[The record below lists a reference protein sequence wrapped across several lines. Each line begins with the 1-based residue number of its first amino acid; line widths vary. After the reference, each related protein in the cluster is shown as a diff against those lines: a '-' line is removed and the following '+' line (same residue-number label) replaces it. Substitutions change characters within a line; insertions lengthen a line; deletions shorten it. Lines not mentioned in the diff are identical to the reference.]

1 MHISRLEL
9 ENFKRFSSAAI
20 DLSGRINVLLGP
32 NSSGKSSVIKAIL
45 ALKQTASTTNENETL
60 ATQGDY
66 VDLGVYK
73 DYVFDHKIEHKI
85 RITTT
90 VEDILQVFPLSS
102 LGHKSLRIS
111 LVLGHD
117 HATEQ
122 ARLLEIHATEPVS
135 GNPILSICKKTTR
148 DTYSISIS
156 EDAAISFAAN
166 VLREPSK
173 TRANTLVRSWARG
186 LSVRIDDRYV
196 ITLEKRPQENKKSYQ
211 GEPDLVL
218 FYARSIIDSFFR
230 GLDKEFF
237 YLGPLRRSPSRSYA
251 RTGHLLSVGPA
262 GEHTPSVLAN
272 LKARA
277 AKERSVQQVQ
287 RRRLNQFNEWMQ
299 TLFPGRIVEA
309 KSLDE
314 LVKLLISR
322 SDSRGDAISDVGFGI
337 SQILPILV
345 QIAVMPDRSTLL
357 IEQPEL
363 HLHPSVQTRLA
374 EVLAA
379 ASQSG
384 RRFIVETH
392 SEHFVRGLQ
401 LAISNER
408 TKRRSKFRLGAKDV
422 RFVYVPE
429 APKRPIVLEVN
440 EWGEFLEEWPPGFFD
455 EAYRLSMQLLQNK
468 MRAISGEGEPAPVR
482 EA

>member
-1 MHISRLEL
+1 MHISALEL
-9 ENFKRFSSAAI
+9 KNFKRFSSARF
-20 DLSGRINVLLGP
+20 DLSSKITVLLGP
-32 NSSGKSSVIKAIL
+32 NSSGKSSAIKAIL

-66 VDLGVYK
+66 VDLGIYK
-73 DYVFDHKIEHKI
+73 DYVFDHKIENKI
-85 RITTT
+85 EIATTIEEAPRIFPAS
-90 VEDILQVFPLSS
+90 ILSNAS
-102 LGHKSLRIS
+102 IRIS

-117 HATEQ
+117 HTTEQ
-122 ARLLEIHATEPVS
+122 SRLLELHVVAAGS
-135 GNPILSICKKTTR
+135 GQELLTICKKTTR
-148 DTYSISIS
+148 ETYSIRVP
-156 EDAAISFAAN
+156 EGTAKEFARIILPESAG
-166 VLREPSK
+166 S
-173 TRANTLVRSWARG
+173 RANAIIRMWVRG
-186 LSVRIDDRYV
+186 QTVRIDDRYV
-196 ITLEKRPQENKKSYQ
+196 ITPEKRSDTSKKDYV
-211 GEPDLVL
+211 DDFLVY
-218 FYARSIIDSFFR
+218 FARGLIDAFFR

-277 AKERSVQQVQ
+277 AKERSAQPVQ
-287 RRRLNQFNEWMQ
+287 RKRLSQFNDWMQ

-309 KSLDE
+309 KSVDE
-314 LVKLLISR
+314 LVKLLIYQSGP
-322 SDSRGDAISDVGFGI
+322 RGDAISDVGFGI

-345 QIAVMPDRSTLL
+345 QIAVMPDKSTLL

-379 ASQSG
+379 ASRSG

-408 TKRRSKFRLGAKDV
+408 TKPRAKSRLSAKEV
-422 RFVYVPE
+422 RFLYVPE
-429 APKRPIVLEVN
+429 APKQTIALEVN
-440 EWGEFLEEWPPGFFD
+440 EWGEFLQDWPSGFFD

-468 MRAISGEGEPAPVR
+468 MRVLSEESAATPS
-482 EA
+482 EAQ